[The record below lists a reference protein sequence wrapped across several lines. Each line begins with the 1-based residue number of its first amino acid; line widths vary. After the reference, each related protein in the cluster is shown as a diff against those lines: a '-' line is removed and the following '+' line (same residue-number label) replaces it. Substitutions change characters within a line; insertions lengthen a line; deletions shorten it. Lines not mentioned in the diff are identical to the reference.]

1 MTLILLCPTKDLNT
15 ALFYIFVLGMTFSGK
30 HIVFLNYV
38 VEVMPENRQ
47 QATVNLI
54 VMLENCAVVLMAFIY

>member
-1 MTLILLCPTKDLNT
+1 MTLILLCPTKELNT

-47 QATVNLI
+47 
-54 VMLENCAVVLMAFIY
+54 